1 MIFYFQ
7 DTVRKIDA
15 LKSLRPNSKYTLRG
29 DVLEWNNSNEET
41 KPSDTEINNEITRLQ
56 AEYDALEYQRKRAS
70 QYPSVQD
77 FMEAYTEKEIGGD
90 STKWDAYKIA
100 YNKVRTDNPKG

>member
-29 DVLEWNNSNEET
+29 DVLEWDNSNEEA
-41 KPSDTEINNEITRLQ
+41 KPNDTEINNEITRLQ
-56 AEYDALEYQRKRAS
+56 AEYDAKEYQRKRQAE
-70 QYPSVQD
+70 YPPMADYLDAIVKGDDTQKQKYID
-77 FMEAYTEKEIGGD
+77 DCKAVKEK
-90 STKWDAYKIA
+90 Y
-100 YNKVRTDNPKG
+100 PK

>member
-29 DVLEWNNSNEET
+29 DVLEWDNSNEEA

-56 AEYDALEYQRKRAS
+56 AEYDALEYQRKRQAE
-70 QYPSVQD
+70 YPPMADYLDAIVKGDDTQKQKYID
-77 FMEAYTEKEIGGD
+77 DCKAVKEK
-90 STKWDAYKIA
+90 Y
-100 YNKVRTDNPKG
+100 PK

>member
-29 DVLEWNNSNEET
+29 DVLEWDNSNEET

-56 AEYDALEYQRKRAS
+56 AEYDALEYQRKRQAE
-70 QYPSVQD
+70 YPPMADYLDAIVQGD
-77 FMEAYTEKEIGGD
+77 ETQKQKYIDDCLAVKEK
-90 STKWDAYKIA
+90 Y
-100 YNKVRTDNPKG
+100 PK

>member
-29 DVLEWNNSNEET
+29 DVLEWDNSNEEA

-56 AEYDALEYQRKRAS
+56 AEYDALEYQRKRQS
-70 QYPSVQD
+70 EYPPMADYLDAIVKGD
-77 FMEAYTEKEIGGD
+77 EAQKQKYINDCLAVKEK
-90 STKWDAYKIA
+90 Y
-100 YNKVRTDNPKG
+100 PK